1 MDLFS
6 FVKNHAER
14 IAGATNLF
22 IADVRKLSGASR
34 AIAFG
39 VLCIAVVRGIG
50 AALIFQSVGNLVNA
64 AIGARG
70 VGVVTDDLQS
80 AWWIMLVYLLLAFT
94 STMMIRRL
102 SGLSFSLVQ
111 RIVEML
117 QPISL
122 LVVAWP
128 MLNSSLSVILLFLAV
143 RWFVQNHIIVALLSS
158 AICIATLLSAHDIL
172 VFTATRTMT
181 VGTML
186 AVAGASLY
194 FGCSVAM
201 APYREKIFS

>member
-80 AWWIMLVYLLLAFT
+80 AWWIMLVYLRLAFT

>member
-1 MDLFS
+1 
-6 FVKNHAER
+6 
-14 IAGATNLF
+14 
-22 IADVRKLSGASR
+22 
-34 AIAFG
+34 
-39 VLCIAVVRGIG
+39 
-50 AALIFQSVGNLVNA
+50 
-64 AIGARG
+64 
-70 VGVVTDDLQS
+70 
-80 AWWIMLVYLLLAFT
+80 
-94 STMMIRRL
+94 
-102 SGLSFSLVQ
+102 
-111 RIVEML
+111 ML

>member
-70 VGVVTDDLQS
+70 VGVVTNDLQS

>member
-14 IAGATNLF
+14 IANATNLF
-22 IADVRKLSGASR
+22 ITDVRKLSGASR

-80 AWWIMLVYLLLAFT
+80 AWWIMLVYLVLAFT

>member
-14 IAGATNLF
+14 IANATNLF
-22 IADVRKLSGASR
+22 ITDVRKLSGASR

-80 AWWIMLVYLLLAFT
+80 AWWIMLVYFLLTFI
-94 STMMIRRL
+94 STTMIRRL

-111 RIVEML
+111 RIVEIL

-128 MLNSSLSVILLFLAV
+128 MLNSLLSVILLFLAV

-181 VGTML
+181 LGTML

>member
-80 AWWIMLVYLLLAFT
+80 AWWIMLVYFLLTFI
-94 STMMIRRL
+94 STTMIRRL

-111 RIVEML
+111 RIVEIL

-128 MLNSSLSVILLFLAV
+128 MLNSLLSVILLFLAV

-181 VGTML
+181 LGTML